1 MIQITQGLH
10 RSAALFPD
18 RIATV
23 FGSRRRTWREVE
35 DRVGRLAAG
44 LVSLGVA
51 PGDRVSVLALNSD
64 RYIEIYLAIAWAG
77 AVVVPG
83 NVRWALPEHVHG
95 IEDSGADLLFV
106 DAHFAA
112 MAESIAA
119 ATPLRATIYA
129 DDGEVPTGMVDYE
142 QLIASN
148 VPLPDRCGRDHELAA
163 IFYTGG
169 TTGRS
174 KGVMLSHH
182 SLIVNYLNTMITMGI
197 GGRHHIYLHS
207 PPMFHLADAGMVFG
221 VTLTGGT
228 HVVISHFTPQ
238 GLVDAVAAERVTDMV
253 LVPTMIGMLRDHV
266 VVHGGDLSSIEN
278 LSYGASAISETLL
291 RQAIELLPNAS
302 IRQCYGQTE
311 TSSSAVV
318 LAAEYHTLDPAGAAR
333 LRSAGQ
339 AMVGVLLRIAD
350 ENLQDVPRGQV
361 GEVLIRTPG
370 AMLGY
375 WNQPELTAQTLVD
388 GWLRTGDAG
397 YLDDDGFLFL
407 VDRVKDMIVSGGE
420 NVYSAEVENAL
431 ASHEAIREC
440 AVIGVPDDRWGERV
454 HAILCLYPDRAA
466 QADEIIAHCK
476 RLIAG
481 YKCPRSVE
489 FRADPLPLSGAG
501 KVLKTALR
509 EPYWQAARRN
519 IA

>member
-18 RIATV
+18 RTATV
-23 FGSRRRTWREVE
+23 FGKRRRTWREIAG
-35 DRVGRLAAG
+35 RVPPLAAG
-44 LVSLGVA
+44 LAGLGVA
-51 PGDRVSVLALNSD
+51 PGDRVAILALNSD
-64 RYIEIYLAIAWAG
+64 RYVEMYLAIAWAG
-77 AVVVPG
+77 AVAVPS
-83 NVRWALPEHVHG
+83 NTRWALPEHVYA
-95 IEDSGADLLFV
+95 INDSGAEVMFV
-106 DAHFAA
+106 DRAFLEVARA
-112 MAESIAA
+112 IGAE
-119 ATPLRATIYA
+119 TKLRAMIYA
-129 DDGEVPTGMVDYE
+129 DDGDARDGMADYE
-142 QLIASN
+142 TLIADN
-148 VPLPDRCGRDHELAA
+148 DPLPDRCGRDHDLAA

-182 SLIVNYLNTMITMGI
+182 SLIVAYSMTMLTMGI
-197 GGRHHIYLHS
+197 GGCQVYLHS
-207 PPMFHLADAGMVFG
+207 PPMFHLADAGLVFG
-221 VTLTGGT
+221 ITLTGGT
-228 HVVISHFTPQ
+228 HVIIAQFTPQ
-238 GLVDAVAAERVTDMV
+238 ALIDAVAAERVTDMV

-266 VVHGGDLSSIEN
+266 VVHGGDLSSIRN

-291 RQAIELLPNAS
+291 RQAIEMLPNAS

-311 TSSSAVV
+311 TSSTAVV
-318 LAAEYHTLDPAGAAR
+318 LAAEFHTTDPASAPR
-333 LRSAGQ
+333 LRAAGQ
-339 AMVGVLLRIAD
+339 AMIGCQIRIAD
-350 ENLQDVPRGQV
+350 ADLRDTPTGQV
-361 GEVLIRTPG
+361 GEVLLKTPG

-375 WNQPELTAQTLVD
+375 WNQPDLTAQTIVS

-397 YLDDDGFLFL
+397 YLDEDGFLFL

-431 ASHEAIREC
+431 AAHDAVREC

-454 HAILCLYPDRAA
+454 HAIVCLYSGRTAA
-466 QADEIIAHCK
+466 ADEIIAHCK
-476 RLIAG
+476 ALIAT

-489 FRADPLPLSGAG
+489 FRDEPLPLSGAG

-509 EPYWQAARRN
+509 EPHWQGRRN